1 VRAAFW
7 KPVIAATKSLKLK
20 TAKPN
25 RRYPIERKRFREM
38 IDFSIPNKFNDLGP
52 EQDFVS
58 FRAAKRARAV
68 VQSGAATS
76 GISDIVLT
84 ADKTCRK
91 SCTKAHLS
99 T

>member
-38 IDFSIPNKFNDLGP
+38 IDSAFQINSM
-52 EQDFVS
+52 
-58 FRAAKRARAV
+58 
-68 VQSGAATS
+68 T
-76 GISDIVLT
+76 
-84 ADKTCRK
+84 
-91 SCTKAHLS
+91 
-99 T
+99 